1 MMDKLG
7 KQSRENS
14 RKEPSQTSLP
24 ASQTR
29 GSSPCNFYKCCFPSP
44 EPDVGTR
51 RDRRLL
57 FGIHL
62 GSASEAKS
70 HTLLR
75 RGSRPLRSRGGAS
88 PQSRHLQNARTFRS
102 RPGGCPNLRALPR
115 LPDEPLCPS
124 PFILGGHLHSTVFY
138 RSYLSK

>member
-1 MMDKLG
+1 MDTSG

-14 RKEPSQTSLP
+14 RKEPSRTSLL

-29 GSSPCNFYKCCFPSP
+29 VSAPCSFYQCCFPSP

-51 RDRRLL
+51 LDRRLL

-70 HTLLR
+70 YTPLR
-75 RGSRPLRSRGGAS
+75 RGSRPLRSRGGAR
-88 PQSRHLQNARTFRS
+88 PQSQHLQNARTFRS
-102 RPGGCPNLRALPR
+102 RPGGCPNQRSHVSRTSLSALV
-115 LPDEPLCPS
+115 LLFWGTCTFYS
-124 PFILGGHLHSTVFY
+124 ILQEL
-138 RSYLSK
+138 LK